1 MFSMGRG
8 EEGGAVV
15 VGIPARGQGQ
25 VGSQPCLS
33 LRAGLPA
40 CVISTAI
47 LTAPSARPGVV
58 SELGNWGQGA

>member
-8 EEGGAVV
+8 EDGGAVV
-15 VGIPARGQGQ
+15 VGIPARGQDQ

-47 LTAPSARPGVV
+47 LIVPSARPGGV
-58 SELGNWGQGA
+58 SELGN